1 MAQQAVNYGLARGI
15 LAQTEQAG
23 VLAVARLV

>member
-15 LAQTEQAG
+15 LAHTDRDG
-23 VLAVARLV
+23 VLAVARLA